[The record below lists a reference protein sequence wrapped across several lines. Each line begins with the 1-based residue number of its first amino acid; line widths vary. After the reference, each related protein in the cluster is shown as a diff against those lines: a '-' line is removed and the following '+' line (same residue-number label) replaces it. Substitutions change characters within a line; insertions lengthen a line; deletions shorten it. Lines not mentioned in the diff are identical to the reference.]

1 MLNRLMPHIAPST
14 TVDSAGS
21 LPAPIQSISRLD
33 MQVALQH
40 THIVAEDASQ
50 TLCGLLAAYAGAN
63 DTEIEIPIGCD
74 CGHVDCGHK
83 PNCPVC
89 RSIATGVVN

>member
-1 MLNRLMPHIAPST
+1 MIAETGESKAI
-14 TVDSAGS
+14 DSAGP
-21 LPAPIQSISRLD
+21 LTAPIQRISKLD
-33 MQVALQH
+33 MQIALQH

-50 TLCGLLAAYAGAN
+50 TLCGLLAAYGGAN

-74 CGHVDCGHK
+74 CGRDECGNK

-89 RSIATGVVN
+89 RAIATGIVN